1 MWIQPFIYAG
11 TSLTERVGPALARV
25 EKCVSSHQRWFIIF
39 ARILRKQAE
48 AKKKTEDR
56 SMRGDIPNV
65 EGPVKA
71 VTLASPCVLSD
82 VLKQAGVRSKEMEEN
97 LSNFT
102 ADETIQYEF
111 FGPGNLPDYQTGT
124 FEYLAVLKPTG
135 WGASVQ
141 ETRTP
146 TMTPTRKFLRAAMG
160 STFMAR
166 RAGANLRKEAL
177 TRAAYLPA
185 ASALA

>member
-1 MWIQPFIYAG
+1 MIIYHTFENFMLFSVQVLELIQRKAAWILRVASFLFAG
-11 TSLTERVGPALARV
+11 SFGTLA
-25 EKCVSSHQRWFIIF
+25 SAS
-39 ARILRKQAE
+39 LRKQAE

-56 SMRGDIPNV
+56 SMRWDVPNV
-65 EGPVKA
+65 DGPVKA

-124 FEYLAVLKPTG
+124 FEYLAVLKPTR

-141 ETRTP
+141 ETRTS
-146 TMTPTRKFLRAAMG
+146 TKGTRLFPG
-160 STFMAR
+160 STR
-166 RAGANLRKEAL
+166 DRG
-177 TRAAYLPA
+177 LPGL
-185 ASALA
+185 ASFFFQRCKPSTT